1 MGMDNP
7 PHPGEALLEDVLPT
21 LGFSITDAAAQL
33 GATRAALSPALNGK
47 AEISPEK
54 AFRLERW
61 LAVERGS
68 GMPRDAICAGDLLTL
83 KRSGFNELKKSAH
96 WSRAWRPK
104 QHQLPW
110 CIRKPPCY
118 LTG

>member
-1 MGMDNP
+1 MGKDNP
-7 PHPGEALLEDVLPT
+7 PHPGEVLLEDVLPT
-21 LGFSITDAAAQL
+21 LGFSITDAAAPL
-33 GATRAALSPALNGK
+33 GVMRATLSPALNRK
-47 AEISPEK
+47 AGISSENV
-54 AFRLERW
+54 FRLERW
-61 LAVERGS
+61 VAVERGS
-68 GMPRDAICAGDLLTL
+68 RMPRDAICAGDLLTW
-83 KRSGFNELKKSAH
+83 KGSGFNELRRGAH